1 MTLTEQ
7 QLLDN
12 WNLLIAEIE
21 ESITGDRK
29 NKLIDLYKNLQDNMM
44 YAPASGFEHYHN
56 CFPGGYVDHVNRVV
70 KCARNIYNTWLDMGL
85 APDSFTIEEL
95 VFVALN
101 HDLGKMGDLNHELY
115 VANESEWHRKNQGKI
130 YKYNTDIKTYMGV
143 PDRSLWI
150 LNQHGIQ
157 MSEQEFIG
165 IKVHDGLY
173 EEGNG
178 QYLKPYSKD
187 RNLSTALPL
196 IVHQADLMASRI
208 EYETWKSGPEVKA
221 TDTRKTKRT
230 KQVSNANDSAKDLFN
245 DIFGA

>member
-1 MTLTEQ
+1 M
-7 QLLDN
+7 
-12 WNLLIAEIE
+12 
-21 ESITGDRK
+21 
-29 NKLIDLYKNLQDNMM
+29 
-44 YAPASGFEHYHN
+44 
-56 CFPGGYVDHVNRVV
+56 
-70 KCARNIYNTWLDMGL
+70 
-85 APDSFTIEEL
+85 
-95 VFVALN
+95 N

-130 YKYNTDIKTYMGV
+130 YKYNTDITTYMSV

-150 LNQHGIQ
+150 LNQHGITLT
-157 MSEQEFIG
+157 EQEFIG

-208 EYETWKSGPEVKA
+208 EYETWKNGPEVKA

-245 DIFGA
+245 DIFGE

>member
-29 NKLIDLYKNLQDNMM
+29 NKLIDLYNTLQDNMM

-115 VANESEWHRKNQGKI
+115 VANESEWHRI
-130 YKYNTDIKTYMGV
+130 
-143 PDRSLWI
+143 RS
-150 LNQHGIQ
+150 
-157 MSEQEFIG
+157 
-165 IKVHDGLY
+165 
-173 EEGNG
+173 
-178 QYLKPYSKD
+178 
-187 RNLSTALPL
+187 
-196 IVHQADLMASRI
+196 
-208 EYETWKSGPEVKA
+208 
-221 TDTRKTKRT
+221 
-230 KQVSNANDSAKDLFN
+230 
-245 DIFGA
+245 